1 MVVDALARSF
11 SLIYSLED
19 WEPETDGDEFVE
31 SVRGVIS
38 PEHGAAGNVFSIF
51 LSIFPFGVSG
61 ISGNHTHFEG
71 IA

>member
-1 MVVDALARSF
+1 MTIDVLAMLF
-11 SLIYSLED
+11 SVISSLED
-19 WEPETDGDEFVE
+19 WEPETEVDEDVE

-51 LSIFPFGVSG
+51 LSILPFGVSG
-61 ISGNHTHFEG
+61 ILGTHTHFEG